1 MSRVNGRSEL
11 ARSRNSFRSITSLSN
26 STLSRLAKKGMN
38 TVEACEGIIA
48 GKVSAF
54 LMLGGNFVRAIP
66 ERAIMEAAWQRL
78 DLTVSI
84 STKLNRSHLVHGKAS
99 YILPCLGRTEI
110 DLQATGRQAVS
121 VEDSTGFFHASRGF
135 QKPASEHL
143 RSEPT
148 IVAEIAKATLPGNPK
163 VDWDRWLSNYDHIR
177 ESIEDTYPGPF
188 YRFQSKDV
196 AAGRLPAKD
205 PRS

>member
-1 MSRVNGRSEL
+1 MFRGNVRLAS
-11 ARSRNSFRSITSLSN
+11 ARSRNWFRLITSLSN
-26 STLSRLAKKGMN
+26 LTLSHRAKKGMN

-66 ERAIMEAAWQRL
+66 ERGKMEAAWRRL
-78 DLTVSI
+78 GLTVSI
-84 STKLNRSHLVHGKAS
+84 STKLNRSHLVHGKTS

-110 DLQATGRQAVS
+110 DLQASGRQAVS

-143 RSEPT
+143 
-148 IVAEIAKATLPGNPK
+148 KA
-163 VDWDRWLSNYDHIR
+163 
-177 ESIEDTYPGPF
+177 ESIHS
-188 YRFQSKDV
+188 R
-196 AAGRLPAKD
+196 
-205 PRS
+205 